1 MKKVLIILMVFYANI
16 AFSQKTNPWS
26 LEIGASTYNYIF
38 VDNNNSNKFNYE
50 FYILP
55 SKSFS
60 WIKLTTGI
68 MYSSKNLKYNDP
80 SVNLENNDFY
90 TIYRAD
96 YYIDYIKLP
105 ILASVGYSFERFKLS
120 FTGGFIFDH
129 ILNYRVGLNYLYDG
143 YRYKDYKFGDIN
155 LAVRGGITISTEIF
169 KNINLT
175 LQPFIDYKVIRDDMS
190 LLYHYRFGSGSDY
203 DYYYSEI
210 PNGEGPLGGRSR
222 GGLLSYGL
230 SIGLEY
236 VFK

>member
-1 MKKVLIILMVFYANI
+1 MKKVLIILMVIYANI
-16 AFSQKTNPWS
+16 VFSQKANPWS

-120 FTGGFIFDH
+120 FTGG
-129 ILNYRVGLNYLYDG
+129 
-143 YRYKDYKFGDIN
+143 
-155 LAVRGGITISTEIF
+155 
-169 KNINLT
+169 
-175 LQPFIDYKVIRDDMS
+175 
-190 LLYHYRFGSGSDY
+190 
-203 DYYYSEI
+203 
-210 PNGEGPLGGRSR
+210 
-222 GGLLSYGL
+222 
-230 SIGLEY
+230 
-236 VFK
+236 